1 MSDIYQK
8 KLEEL
13 IILQKK
19 QTSLRWNFYRG
30 IIYGFGFFVGSVLLI
45 GAVIYILSFINTI
58 PMIGEF
64 TSQIID
70 FIESQ
75 QGI

>member
-1 MSDIYQK
+1 MNNLDPK
-8 KLEEL
+8 KLDEL
-13 IILQKK
+13 IKLQEK
-19 QTSLRWNFYRG
+19 QVSLRWNFYRG